1 MPPGP
6 LAFIRLAAL
15 TATAFGMGEIDEP
28 RTVLFNFCLFMTI
41 QPTMAKAKDVS
52 RHIASL
58 ENPDLWLRRA
68 AMIALSH
75 GRLSSTKNI
84 SVRIVNAEN
93 WMYHMPPPVQPSRPR
108 LSSYDLLLSPVDDD
122 HAVDVSF
129 AIRASPA
136 PVLFHH
142 EHRLAVHG
150 IIGTYN
156 PQ

>member
-15 TATAFGMGEIDEP
+15 TATAFGMGEIDDP
-28 RTVLFNFCLFMTI
+28 RTGLFNFCLFMTI
-41 QPTMAKAKDVS
+41 QPTMAKAKDV
-52 RHIASL
+52 RHIATL

-68 AMIALSH
+68 AMITLSH

-84 SVRIVNAEN
+84 SVRIVSAEN

-129 AIRASPA
+129 DIRVSPA

-142 EHRLAVHG
+142 EHRLAVRG
-150 IIGTYN
+150 IVGTDN